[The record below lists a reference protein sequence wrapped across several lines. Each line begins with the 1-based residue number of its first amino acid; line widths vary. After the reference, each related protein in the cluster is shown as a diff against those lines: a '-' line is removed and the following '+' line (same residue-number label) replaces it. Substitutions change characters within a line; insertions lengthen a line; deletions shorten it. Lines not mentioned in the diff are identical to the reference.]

1 MLNNYK
7 DPLLLSQLDDL
18 FVTLSKISSQV
29 HSALVQVSVRPLI
42 SAVTSAVPENSD
54 DTDSRILASSALQLI
69 NSIVGARE
77 NGLEPGVI
85 ESTGTVLF
93 AILER
98 SEDKAVVQD
107 AIELL
112 TVYIRKDSQA
122 LLSWQDQ
129 ASEVPTLM
137 RILNVIA
144 KQLSAS
150 QSEGS
155 SLFIGDLITHLF
167 RNVGFDILDP
177 ALPQLLKAI
186 LDRLALS
193 KTSSFT
199 QVS

>member
-1 MLNNYK
+1 
-7 DPLLLSQLDDL
+7 
-18 FVTLSKISSQV
+18 
-29 HSALVQVSVRPLI
+29 
-42 SAVTSAVPENSD
+42 
-54 DTDSRILASSALQLI
+54 
-69 NSIVGARE
+69 
-77 NGLEPGVI
+77 
-85 ESTGTVLF
+85 
-93 AILER
+93 
-98 SEDKAVVQD
+98 
-107 AIELL
+107 
-112 TVYIRKDSQA
+112 
-122 LLSWQDQ
+122 
-129 ASEVPTLM
+129 M

>member
-1 MLNNYK
+1 M
-7 DPLLLSQLDDL
+7 

-112 TVYIRKDSQA
+112 TVYIRKDSQV